1 MRTFVLLDASNNVV
15 NTIIADT
22 QEIANQF
29 VSGNITS
36 ALLIPEGSSFIDG
49 EVVVNPVVEVV
60 KPEVT
65 VISKLNFTRRLTQSE
80 RIAIRNSTDDIVID
94 FRELLDMSQEIDLND
109 GDLIAGIDYLVS
121 INLLTSERASLILTK
136 V

>member
-1 MRTFVLLDASNNVV
+1 MKTFVLLDASSNVI

-29 VSGNITS
+29 VTDNVTS
-36 ALLIPEGSSFIDG
+36 ALLIPEGSSFVNG

-65 VISKLNFTRRLTQSE
+65 VISKLEFTRRMTQTE

-94 FRELLDMSQEIDLND
+94 FKELLDMSPNIDVTD
-109 GDLIAGIDYLVS
+109 VDVVAGINYLVS
-121 INLLTSERASLILTK
+121 INLLTSERSTAILTK
-136 V
+136 L